1 MTRCCV
7 PVFVTERDGNSS
19 RHTGAANPK
28 KIADSVITVAAVRGT
43 HTVGTCTQSC
53 LKAQRPTDE
62 PSNWSS
68 SCLAVGVDLFV
79 QLWRPLTN

>member
-19 RHTGAANPK
+19 RHSGAANPK

-43 HTVGTCTQSC
+43 HTVGTCTKLLEST
-53 LKAQRPTDE
+53 ATDGRTIKLVE
-62 PSNWSS
+62 
-68 SCLAVGVDLFV
+68 
-79 QLWRPLTN
+79 QLPGSGG